1 MTQGSKAQVAEAQV
15 ALVTGG
21 SRGIGAACCRLL
33 ARKGYAVLVNYVG
46 NEAAAQ
52 AVVNEI
58 AGSGGKAATTQG
70 DVAVEA
76 DVLRMFE
83 AADQM
88 GQLSALV
95 NNAGVV
101 DLPCRVDE
109 MSVERLNRMFGI
121 NVLGSFLP
129 AREAVRRMSTR
140 HGGKGG
146 AIVNLSSAA
155 ATLGAPGQYVDYAAS
170 KGAIDTFTIG
180 LAREVAGEGIRVNAV
195 RPGIIDTEIHAS
207 GGLPDRVAQI
217 RASLPMKREGTA
229 EEVAQTIL
237 WLLSNEASYVTGA
250 ILNVSGG
257 RG

>member
-1 MTQGSKAQVAEAQV
+1 MTRV

-33 ARKGYAVLVNYVG
+33 AARGYAVVVNYAG

-52 AVVNEI
+52 AVVAEI
-58 AGSGGKAATTQG
+58 AGSGGRAVAVQG

-76 DVLRMFE
+76 DVLRMFA
-83 AADQM
+83 AADALGM
-88 GQLSALV
+88 LGALV

-101 DLPCRVDE
+101 DLPARVDE
-109 MSVERLNRMFGI
+109 MSVERLNRMFSI
-121 NVLGSFLP
+121 NIIGSFLP
-129 AREAVRRMSTR
+129 SREAIRRMSTK

-146 AIVNLSSAA
+146 GIVNLSSAA

-170 KGAIDTFTIG
+170 KGAIDSFTIG
-180 LAREVAGEGIRVNAV
+180 LARELAAEGIRVNAV
-195 RPGIIDTEIHAS
+195 RPGVIDTDIHAS
-207 GGLPDRVAQI
+207 GGWPDRVAQV
-217 RASLPMKREGTA
+217 RDSLPMKREGTA
-229 EEVAQTIL
+229 EEVAQAIT
-237 WLLSNEASYVTGA
+237 WLLSDEASYVTGA

>member
-1 MTQGSKAQVAEAQV
+1 MTRV

-33 ARKGYAVLVNYVG
+33 AARGYAVVVNYAG

-52 AVVNEI
+52 AVVAEI
-58 AGSGGKAATTQG
+58 AGSGGRAVAVQG

-76 DVLRMFE
+76 DVLRLFA
-83 AADQM
+83 AADALGM
-88 GQLSALV
+88 LGALV

-101 DLPCRVDE
+101 DLPARVDE
-109 MSVERLNRMFGI
+109 MSVERLNRMFSI
-121 NVLGSFLP
+121 NIIGSFLP
-129 AREAVRRMSTR
+129 SREAIRRMSTK

-146 AIVNLSSAA
+146 GIVNLSSAA

-170 KGAIDTFTIG
+170 KGAIDSFTIG
-180 LAREVAGEGIRVNAV
+180 LARELAAEGIRVNAV
-195 RPGIIDTEIHAS
+195 RPGVIDTDIHAS
-207 GGLPDRVAQI
+207 GGWPDRVAQV
-217 RASLPMKREGTA
+217 RDSLPMKREGTA
-229 EEVAQTIL
+229 EEVAQAIT
-237 WLLSNEASYVTGA
+237 WLLSDEASYVTGA